1 MDKFQIEG
9 GKVLAGQVKISGAKN
24 SVLPIMAASILAAVP
39 VRLSNVPRLRDV
51 ETMSGLLVDM
61 GVNIN
66 SSIRNELQIDASSLT
81 SFVAPYELVK
91 TMRASFLVLGPLL
104 ARYGVAE
111 VSLPGGCAIGARPV
125 DLHIKG
131 LEALG
136 AKIEV
141 DSGYVK
147 AEAPRGGLIGQ
158 EISLPGVSV
167 GATENLIMAA
177 VLADGFTTI
186 HNAAREP
193 EIVDLVDFLINMGA
207 EIKGQGGSTIE
218 IKGVSSLKEVSHSII
233 GDRIEAGTY
242 LIAVAASGGKV
253 QLEGF
258 DPKHASVLLDKLK
271 LAGAELQLDGNL
283 LNLNMHGSR
292 PTPVDFETDVYPG
305 FPTDMQAQFMVM
317 NCIAD
322 GRSVIHER
330 IFENRFLHVQEL
342 SRLGAKIEL
351 RGNSTAVVTG
361 VDRLKSAQ
369 VMATD
374 LRASSSLVIGA
385 LVAEGKSTIDR
396 IYHIDRGYEDVE
408 QKVKKLGGAIERVR

>member
-158 EISLPGVSV
+158 EIFLPGVSV

-207 EIKGQGGSTIE
+207 EIKGQGGPTIE

>member
-51 ETMSGLLVDM
+51 ETMSGLLVGM

-158 EISLPGVSV
+158 EIFLPGVSV

-207 EIKGQGGSTIE
+207 EIKGQGGPTIE

-396 IYHIDRGYEDVE
+396 IYHIDRGYEDIE

>member
-24 SVLPIMAASILAAVP
+24 SVLPIMAASILAAAP

-158 EISLPGVSV
+158 EIFLPGVSV

-207 EIKGQGGSTIE
+207 EIKGQGGPTIE

-283 LNLNMHGSR
+283 LSLNMHGSR

-396 IYHIDRGYEDVE
+396 IYHIDRGYEDIE

>member
-51 ETMSGLLVDM
+51 ETMSGLLVGM

-158 EISLPGVSV
+158 EIFLPGVSV

-207 EIKGQGGSTIE
+207 EIKGQGGPTIE

-351 RGNSTAVVTG
+351 RGNSTAIVTG

>member
-24 SVLPIMAASILAAVP
+24 SVLPIMAASILAAAP

-158 EISLPGVSV
+158 EIFLPGVSV

-207 EIKGQGGSTIE
+207 EIKGQGGPTIE

-396 IYHIDRGYEDVE
+396 IYHIDRGYEDIE